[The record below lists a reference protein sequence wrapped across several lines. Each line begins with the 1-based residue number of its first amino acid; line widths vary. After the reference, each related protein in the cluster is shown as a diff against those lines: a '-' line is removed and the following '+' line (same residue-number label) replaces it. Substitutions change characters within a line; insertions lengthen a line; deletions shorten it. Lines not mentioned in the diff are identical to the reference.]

1 MLNFAA
7 KCHFCRLEIMG
18 TDYKNEYKKPVNSR
32 HDVRKTLIFD
42 KCSDKIMVYHGPGL
56 GSAFRAEERIAMN
69 EIVREGAE
77 LDTFVQ
83 SALYGSFSKIFK
95 VNINTGEF
103 EIVKHDGV
111 LDDNGIENIPDIYTY
126 VKRLIDGGIIYP
138 EYTTACRRFTNPEYV
153 RKSVFS
159 GARRIVQSYRRR
171 TASNG
176 DKWVTFAII
185 ATADCGPENPIVL
198 FTWREADSDTITLL
212 DTLPSISSLYDK
224 LIRINLSNN
233 TFEPVIVDADEQER
247 LVGGVINMYEWWA
260 GYSQNGNIAT
270 EDMSAFSTLTRTG
283 SLQKRFAEDPT
294 PVNFRYRRKVND
306 EFRWVQLQI
315 QPSVEYSEENQ
326 IMLLSLKDVHE
337 EYTAEMRSRQE
348 LIDNMNREPLTGL
361 FNRLKYNE
369 DIEKYSKRNGGL
381 FACLYVDVNGLHELN
396 NHLGHQKGDD
406 MLCCV
411 ARTLK
416 KHFQNEKVY
425 RIGGDEF
432 VVMSTKMSKHEME
445 LTIEEVRR
453 DLSKEHYEISVGIE
467 TGNCGENV
475 EKVVAAAELE
485 MRNDK
490 AAYYMRNGDRRKK
503 RDMNEEL
510 EQMLAEKHHNER
522 FLDVIANQFAGVCF
536 VDLVNDSF
544 REIHIPSFFADILNE
559 TDAHFRDAMQLYVER
574 YVREED
580 RERFSEFLDYD
591 KLSDKLS
598 ENGTVEFTYYKADGT
613 HMYVRIVE
621 VEERQGSRPEAIWLF
636 AEKAHE

>member
-1 MLNFAA
+1 MWQNW
-7 KCHFCRLEIMG
+7 
-18 TDYKNEYKKPVNSR
+18 
-32 HDVRKTLIFD
+32 
-42 KCSDKIMVYHGPGL
+42 
-56 GSAFRAEERIAMN
+56 GSAFRAGERFAMSDIIN
-69 EIVREGAE
+69 EVMGLDAFVVR
-77 LDTFVQ
+77 
-83 SALYGSFSKIFK
+83 ALFGSFSKIFK

-103 EIVKHDGV
+103 EVIKNDGV
-111 LDDNGIENIPDIYTY
+111 LADEGIEEIPDIYSY
-126 VKRLIDGGIIYP
+126 GKKLIGDGIIYP
-138 EYTTACRRFTNPEYV
+138 EYATAFRRFTNPEYV

-159 GARRIVQSYRRR
+159 GAKRIVQSYRRR
-171 TASNG
+171 TAIG

-185 ATADCGPENPIVL
+185 ATSQSTPENPIVL
-198 FTWREADSDTITLL
+198 FTWREADSDAITLL

-247 LVGGVINMYEWWA
+247 LVGGVINMHEWWA
-260 GYSQNGNIAT
+260 GYSQNGNIAK
-270 EDMSAFSTLTRTG
+270 EDMGAFSTLIGAG

-315 QPSVEYSEENQ
+315 TPSVEYSEENQ

-337 EYTAEMRSRQE
+337 EYAAQMRSRQE

-369 DIEKYSKRNGGL
+369 DIEKYSKRDGGL
-381 FACLYVDVNGLHELN
+381 FTCLYVDVNGLHELN
-396 NHLGHQKGDD
+396 NLLGPQKGDD

-416 KHFQNEKVY
+416 KHFPNEKVY

-432 VVMSTKMSKHEME
+432 VTMSTKLSKHEME
-445 LTIEEVRR
+445 HVIDDVRR
-453 DLSKEHYEISVGIE
+453 DLSENHYEISVGIE
-467 TGNCGENV
+467 TGDCGENV
-475 EKVVAAAELE
+475 EKIVAAAELA

-503 RDMNEEL
+503 REMNEEL

-522 FLDVIANQFAGVCF
+522 LLDIIAGQFAGVCF
-536 VDLVNDSF
+536 VDLVDDSL
-544 REIHIPSFFADILNE
+544 RDIHIPEFFAEILSE
-559 TDAHFRDAMQLYVER
+559 TGAHFKDAMRLYVER

-580 RERFSEFLDYD
+580 RERFGEFLNYD
-591 KLSDKLS
+591 KLSEKLS
-598 ENGTVEFTYYKADGT
+598 EKETVEFTYHKTDGT
-613 HMYVRIVE
+613 RMNVRVIE
-621 VEERQGSRPEAIWLF
+621 VEERQGSKPEAVWLF
-636 AEKAHE
+636 AEEAH